1 MIHSRTTWSDYFTG
15 RTTLYQSIEYR
26 ATQTLSDTS
35 LYVSNCLF
43 RSITASSGK
52 SGALFCT
59 SVTLLLIESTSFFSC
74 KTSNYFAGAIYFS
87 NTNNGQCVL
96 NEICGY
102 DCYSTYTGN
111 DGSHGQFTYVD
122 ASKINFV
129 NYSSVARCVNENSY
143 SWHTLCHQFGK
154 ISCLSVNSST
164 NKCYGRTGIYCYP
177 LIDSNSITCSLTHSS
192 FVDNIATGHC
202 CIMLWRDGAKHEI
215 KSCNIIRNTQ
225 DTLGT
230 EGTFLINGNLMIKDS
245 CILENT
251 ATNIF
256 FQGSSSY
263 TITLSNCTVDSTS
276 NNGYL
281 TIKNTV
287 TKSFIH
293 ALNHMST
300 QNCHSEYDSDGHLTP
315 IIQTLKNQKLYCT
328 CEKLLNRCQPCNKFS
343 LISILVFNFIHQCTS
358 SDI

>member
-1 MIHSRTTWSDYFTG
+1 VIISQEGQLFINQSNTEQLRLFQIQVSTFQTVCSDPL
-15 RTTLYQSIEYR
+15 RHQVVKVVR
-26 ATQTLSDTS
+26 
-35 LYVSNCLF
+35 C
-43 RSITASSGK
+43 
-52 SGALFCT
+52 FCT

-276 NNGYL
+276 INGYL
-281 TIKNTV
+281 TIQKTV

-300 QNCHSEYDSDGHLTP
+300 RNCHSEYDSAGYLTP
-315 IIQTLKNQKLYCT
+315 NIQTPSPSKKQRDNCSCGNFFLYPR
-328 CEKLLNRCQPCNKFS
+328 LRDVIS
-343 LISILVFNFIHQCTS
+343 LTSILFFNFIHPYAS
-358 SDI
+358 IDFFY